1 MEITNELLAAY
12 AEGNVTPEE
21 RKAVREYLTE
31 HPSQLESVMMMM
43 DEDYGM
49 EIQAPSL
56 NDFSMSLQNTCCYV
70 PQSSLVKG
78 FSFGR
83 KSYSE
88 KALKQHYHLEETLG
102 ETRYM
107 SFNENLDVLF
117 DDVFSRDNNN

>member
-49 EIQAPSL
+49 EVKPQEKGISFTSSRGPRLRDLSFAGAAFVPSASHSSF
-56 NDFSMSLQNTCCYV
+56 DMMETSMCADSA
-70 PQSSLVKG
+70 S
-78 FSFGR
+78 
-83 KSYSE
+83 
-88 KALKQHYHLEETLG
+88 
-102 ETRYM
+102 
-107 SFNENLDVLF
+107 F
-117 DDVFSRDNNN
+117 DDRLGDLLDEIY

>member
-49 EIQAPSL
+49 EVKQHVKDISFMGATYIKKTLSPSVPSVSSDSIEFYLGNGNRQKRQSEFFNQSL
-56 NDFSMSLQNTCCYV
+56 NDL
-70 PQSSLVKG
+70 
-78 FSFGR
+78 
-83 KSYSE
+83 
-88 KALKQHYHLEETLG
+88 
-102 ETRYM
+102 
-107 SFNENLDVLF
+107 LD
-117 DDVFSRDNNN
+117 DIY

>member
-49 EIQAPSL
+49 EVKPHSKDISFKCLMRPRQRDLSFASAAFVPSV
-56 NDFSMSLQNTCCYV
+56 SHS
-70 PQSSLVKG
+70 
-78 FSFGR
+78 SFGMMEASMCEDSASFGDR
-83 KSYSE
+83 
-88 KALKQHYHLEETLG
+88 LG
-102 ETRYM
+102 DL
-107 SFNENLDVLF
+107 LDEIY
-117 DDVFSRDNNN
+117 

>member
-49 EIQAPSL
+49 EA
-56 NDFSMSLQNTCCYV
+56 
-70 PQSSLVKG
+70 
-78 FSFGR
+78 
-83 KSYSE
+83 
-88 KALKQHYHLEETLG
+88 KQHSKDISFMGLTPPRVKQTRCNTAALVDVASESYFGLE
-102 ETRYM
+102 RHVNSSVDS
-107 SFNENLDVLF
+107 SFQERMDDLLDEII
-117 DDVFSRDNNN
+117 